1 MASRRNE
8 THVSA
13 TTRPPQKS
21 PAPPVG
27 WGLPC
32 TNHTLIIETSQY
44 AKKPISVLHTVCT
57 EGTNTLMYARTCPY
71 LLVGIHTLQLHLLQ
85 VGGSEWHVVVDEVR
99 DQGSGTIILCKN
111 NNNNH

>member
-1 MASRRNE
+1 M
-8 THVSA
+8 
-13 TTRPPQKS
+13 RPMFQQP
-21 PAPPVG
+21 PAPHKKVQ
-27 WGLPC
+27 LPQWAGGC
-32 TNHTLIIETSQY
+32 LARITLIIETSQY